1 MNHIWSEN
9 KYIETLIN
17 VLLMLMGINF
27 MHFGQLFLPVVCFLI
42 FIANR
47 FVFKVNK
54 PIVFVILCLFA
65 VSFYYFSY
73 QLGFYSVMG
82 FTLPMAYYIGSNI
95 KEPSFEKVKKII
107 FLLAFSMGIH
117 LAINFIYNFATR
129 GLERILHSSSHRDV
143 WVQDIVSSTA
153 MAVDLN
159 ILMGSLYYCLFYEK
173 KKAIRYFALSLFV
186 FDMIYCLIM
195 GRRTPLLLLLI
206 TFTVVFLYDAFIAK
220 RVSNRVRRVFL
231 CLAGTVLLLFV
242 GFIIAYTNNIG
253 NCREFLDQFYII
265 TKLKNGLIDYTRI
278 EPWLKGVQLM
288 PKYFWGGQ
296 KISAELGIQVHE
308 LWIDIYDYAG
318 IISYLLMI
326 VYSLCYLG
334 VMIKTIKQRDNV
346 TNRNTLFIGLFLCIG
361 IQMFLEPVMTGE
373 SIFLIVSV
381 IIGSMIESMLE
392 NE

>member
-1 MNHIWSEN
+1 M
-9 KYIETLIN
+9 
-17 VLLMLMGINF
+17 
-27 MHFGQLFLPVVCFLI
+27 
-42 FIANR
+42 
-47 FVFKVNK
+47 
-54 PIVFVILCLFA
+54 
-65 VSFYYFSY
+65 
-73 QLGFYSVMG
+73 
-82 FTLPMAYYIGSNI
+82 
-95 KEPSFEKVKKII
+95 
-107 FLLAFSMGIH
+107 
-117 LAINFIYNFATR
+117 
-129 GLERILHSSSHRDV
+129 
-143 WVQDIVSSTA
+143 
-153 MAVDLN
+153 
-159 ILMGSLYYCLFYEK
+159 
-173 KKAIRYFALSLFV
+173 
-186 FDMIYCLIM
+186 
-195 GRRTPLLLLLI
+195 LLI